1 MNQSSPC
8 KILCLIVK
16 KHKQTKTKIKVKS
29 PYYGTVV
36 TSETILLI
44 NYCIKEA
51 RKRNLKGYSNTTAFI
66 QNKTKQ
72 NKNTHAKE
80 RMKMKHLSYMNR
92 QTADKRKLTTQL

>member
-1 MNQSSPC
+1 MSDR
-8 KILCLIVK
+8 KK

-72 NKNTHAKE
+72 NKTKTHT
-80 RMKMKHLSYMNR
+80 RRNG
-92 QTADKRKLTTQL
+92 